1 MATRVATARTEIEAS
16 PQEVWQALTDPALIG
31 KYMFGTHVETDW
43 KPGSPIV
50 WKGEYEGKR
59 YEDKGEI
66 LEFDPE
72 HRLSMTH
79 FSAMS
84 GLDDRPDNYH
94 TVVYELEQR
103 GGTTV
108 VSLSQDGNDSD
119 EAKEQSQSNW
129 EAILAG
135 LKETVESR

>member
-50 WKGEYEGKR
+50 WNGEYEGRR

-66 LEFDPE
+66 IDFDPE

-84 GLDDRPDNYH
+84 GLDDRPENYH

-129 EAILAG
+129 AAILAG

>member
-66 LEFDPE
+66 IDFDP
-72 HRLSMTH
+72 
-79 FSAMS
+79 
-84 GLDDRPDNYH
+84 G
-94 TVVYELEQR
+94 TVCR
-103 GGTTV
+103 
-108 VSLSQDGNDSD
+108 
-119 EAKEQSQSNW
+119 
-129 EAILAG
+129 
-135 LKETVESR
+135 

>member
-1 MATRVATARTEIEAS
+1 
-16 PQEVWQALTDPALIG
+16 
-31 KYMFGTHVETDW
+31 
-43 KPGSPIV
+43 
-50 WKGEYEGKR
+50 
-59 YEDKGEI
+59 
-66 LEFDPE
+66 
-72 HRLSMTH
+72 
-79 FSAMS
+79 
-84 GLDDRPDNYH
+84 
-94 TVVYELEQR
+94 VVYELEQR